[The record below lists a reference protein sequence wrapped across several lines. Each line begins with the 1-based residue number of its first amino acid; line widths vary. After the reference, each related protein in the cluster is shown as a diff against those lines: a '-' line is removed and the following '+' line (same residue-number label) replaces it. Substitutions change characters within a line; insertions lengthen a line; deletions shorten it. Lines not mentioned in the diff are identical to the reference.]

1 MLSLSSEDYRRN
13 VRVGN
18 SVKPA
23 VAYKSKDLLIHHSLY
38 NGTDVAKN
46 GAQGQNYGVE
56 RVLVGCVMPPF
67 WSLEKN
73 FQETFSAIY
82 YLPFRPIEKMWY
94 FLRKSE
100 KRGTGQFERLWSRF
114 SWQAWSIADKRGVST
129 GHMGQFLSKTIPLCV
144 KPVIASQGWNGQIY
158 AISHMLKFRS
168 CQTCQISTLS
178 PSFSAT
184 HQRKHCSRKK
194 SSRTTT
200 IHSAQTYTQ
209 RRKRMD
215 KPGGTLEYG
224 RMAGQREHQKQE

>member
-1 MLSLSSEDYRRN
+1 
-13 VRVGN
+13 
-18 SVKPA
+18 
-23 VAYKSKDLLIHHSLY
+23 
-38 NGTDVAKN
+38 
-46 GAQGQNYGVE
+46 
-56 RVLVGCVMPPF
+56 
-67 WSLEKN
+67 
-73 FQETFSAIY
+73 
-82 YLPFRPIEKMWY
+82 
-94 FLRKSE
+94 
-100 KRGTGQFERLWSRF
+100 
-114 SWQAWSIADKRGVST
+114 
-129 GHMGQFLSKTIPLCV
+129 MGQFLSKTIPLCV

-224 RMAGQREHQKQE
+224 RMAGQREHQKQELGKHVSNFLKCQYGLWASENIHNILSMNGLSE